1 MVTRAFPRIDD
12 PKLRMSCLA
21 SMAPCAAIGKSTYDI
36 KPALL
41 RRSLPTRIPVW
52 RQERGRTRARK
63 RELAL
68 EIGRGSN
75 GFVSRSPRSRSLT
88 MVIWKSH
95 MARYVASVDSS
106 YLRRHEAD
114 QRARLESIEELR
126 SFADELQVLRSKCDT
141 EMENLQKITGC
152 SSDQL
157 QELVR
162 AIEKQAVELQMGI
175 ASLTGA
181 MKTAWR
187 VRPVQDP

>member
-1 MVTRAFPRIDD
+1 MIMCAFPRIDD

-21 SMAPCAAIGKSTYDI
+21 SMAPCAAIGSSACDI
-36 KPALL
+36 KPARL
-41 RRSLPTRIPVW
+41 RRSLPTRIPLQ

-63 RELAL
+63 HELAL

-75 GFVSRSPRSRSLT
+75 GFVSRSPHNRSRK

-106 YLRRHEAD
+106 YVRRHEAD

-141 EMENLQKITGC
+141 EMENI
-152 SSDQL
+152 
-157 QELVR
+157 
-162 AIEKQAVELQMGI
+162 
-175 ASLTGA
+175 
-181 MKTAWR
+181 
-187 VRPVQDP
+187 